1 MKKILLLI
9 VSVSLGVASVCAVQ
23 AATTQKTDNE
33 DTANDVEYEDPW
45 PEWEPKENK

>member
-1 MKKILLLI
+1 MYLNKVK
-9 VSVSLGVASVCAVQ
+9 SVSIEPNIV
-23 AATTQKTDNE
+23 KTDNE

>member
-1 MKKILLLI
+1 MVFSKYDKTINIFI
-9 VSVSLGVASVCAVQ
+9 VVVIFSIEPNIV
-23 AATTQKTDNE
+23 KTDNE